1 MFRLSDNFTAAQL
14 GDMGRQVVFLG
25 AVVEGRRGIP
35 LWLFLLATGSSN
47 TEILCIFS
55 PLPTSDACFLSFQLL
70 PEEKLPDVLFSLV
83 LVLYHSIRNAEQAPV
98 AWFCLNTSRGPAE
111 SPGHRCQ
118 AASLLHRSWA
128 PLSLKCPLLPFSLR
142 AFTSSRLLS
151 V

>member
-14 GDMGRQVVFLG
+14 GDMGRQVVFLE

-83 LVLYHSIRNAEQAPV
+83 LVLYHSMIYM
-98 AWFCLNTSRGPAE
+98 AWFRLNTSRGRAE

-118 AASLLHRSWA
+118 AASLPHRSWA